1 MSLLLAA
8 ILTAMVGKS
17 SLDPAS
23 NQDLSDLD
31 GNLLAE
37 AVAEL
42 EEADLSST
50 RLTPKQVEA
59 IFAALDTTNKLKRLD
74 ITMNDLSPV
83 DPEVMARVINK
94 LEMVSMLFA
103 RLTEQ
108 QITRILEQS
117 LVSTSLKRLELHG
130 VDEVDSE
137 LYNKAEQV
145 IPNLYIDEF

>member
-1 MSLLLAA
+1 MNLLLAVL
-8 ILTAMVGKS
+8 LTAMVGKS
-17 SLDPAS
+17 CLGLGS
-23 NQDLSDLD
+23 NHDLSDLD
-31 GNLLAE
+31 GDLLAE

-59 IFAALDTTNKLKRLD
+59 IFAALDTSNKLKRLD

-94 LEMVSMLFA
+94 MELVSMLFT
-103 RLTEQ
+103 RLTKQ
-108 QITRILEQS
+108 QITRILEHS

-130 VDEVDSE
+130 LDEVDSE
-137 LYNKAEQV
+137 LYYKAEQV